1 MNQKNRETFKW
12 FYFLPL
18 TWVIGF
24 VIEMILRLLIRI
36 VVSLYF
42 IVIEDKTMKEL
53 TEIIKSINL
62 SDNYKLIVGLIITP
76 VLVFA
81 YYVVGSQLGP
91 DSRPKLKGRLLIFFG
106 LLSSLINMVY
116 GFLNQE
122 SLNLYVGIES
132 IILLIILK
140 KFATSDE

>member
-42 IVIEDKTMKEL
+42 IVIEDKTLKEL

-81 YYVVGSQLGP
+81 YYIIGSQLGP
-91 DSRPKLKGRLLIFFG
+91 NSNPKLKSQLLIFFG
-106 LLSSLINMVY
+106 ISFSLINVVL
-116 GFLNQE
+116 GFINQT
-122 SLNLYVGIES
+122 SISIYVGLES
-132 IILLIILK
+132 IALLIILK
-140 KFATSDE
+140 KLATSNE